1 MLDGNY
7 DDDDDD
13 DDDDF
18 NIQSYEPKSARS
30 APPPTHRLTYVQ
42 KLKGARER
50 RGTLILEEQQ
60 KALAAGD
67 NKMQNTIV
75 IYLS

>member
-1 MLDGNY
+1 MIECSWDY
-7 DDDDDD
+7 DDDDD

-18 NIQSYEPKSARS
+18 NIKLWAKVGQIGSS
-30 APPPTHRLTYVQ
+30 PTHRLTYVQ
-42 KLKGARER
+42 KLGARER